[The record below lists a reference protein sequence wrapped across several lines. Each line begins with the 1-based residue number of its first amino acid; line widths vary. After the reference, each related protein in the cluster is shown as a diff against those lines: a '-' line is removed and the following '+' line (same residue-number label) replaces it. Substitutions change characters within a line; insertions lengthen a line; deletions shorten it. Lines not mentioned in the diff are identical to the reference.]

1 MPSWDVTRESS
12 RMSEVVAKLFALLGR
27 VLMTC
32 HGSLPVQTPSGLLTI
47 CAPRIA
53 YSGQILAA
61 LVNSIS
67 TGERTKRKAI
77 ELLLCGSMERAL
89 PVSCT

>member
-1 MPSWDVTRESS
+1 MPSWDVTKESS

-47 CAPRIA
+47 YGPRIA
-53 YSGQILAA
+53 YSEQILAA
-61 LVNSIS
+61 LVNRIS
-67 TGERTKRKAI
+67 TGKGQKER
-77 ELLLCGSMERAL
+77 L
-89 PVSCT
+89 